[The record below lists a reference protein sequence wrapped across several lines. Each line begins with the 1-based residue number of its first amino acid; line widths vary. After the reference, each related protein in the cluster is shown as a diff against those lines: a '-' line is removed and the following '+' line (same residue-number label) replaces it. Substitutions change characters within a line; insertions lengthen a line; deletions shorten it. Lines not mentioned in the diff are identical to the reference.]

1 MEYKVAANTEN
12 AVYSLQYYR
21 NNLRHMVCFCKERNA
36 FHVLLPNG
44 TVDSPYKNVRG
55 WTGIRRI
62 ASNGNLIVGVKSN
75 GRVVCA
81 AAAPLTGMDINEIS
95 SWTDIKDVFIGK
107 EYAVG
112 LKNDG
117 TLTATCDSMNNLKI
131 YTSMWGGLSSIT
143 GSDNLPYAVMS
154 NGRVVSE
161 VSRDTFAKWL
171 DVKMLY
177 SCGNDGIL
185 AILNNGSVNK
195 CGENISYTVESWNNL
210 YNAAVNDKFVLGL
223 KRDGSLICT
232 SEQKHGIDLDIF
244 KDCVAVASEK
254 SYRIDNDFLSYVAA
268 LFPDG
273 TLKIFQYRTW
283 WNKIMGS
290 GKSHKNINTLTYKL
304 F

>member
-1 MEYKVAANTEN
+1 MEYKVAANTGN
-12 AVYSLQYYR
+12 AIYSLQYYR
-21 NNLRHMVCFCKERNA
+21 NNLRHMVRFCKERNA
-36 FHVLLPNG
+36 FHVLLPDG
-44 TVDSPYKNVRG
+44 RVDSPYKNVRG

-62 ASNGNLIVGVKSN
+62 ASNGNLIAGVKSN

-81 AAAPLTGMDINEIS
+81 AAAPPAGIEVNEIL
-95 SWTDIKDVFIGK
+95 SWTDIKDVFIGR

-117 TLTATCDSMNNLKI
+117 TLTATCGSLNDMKV
-131 YTSMWGGLSSIT
+131 YTSMWGGLSSVT
-143 GSDNLPYAVMS
+143 GSDYLPFAVMS

-161 VSRDTFAKWL
+161 VSRDTYAKWL

-177 SCGNDGIL
+177 SCGSDGVL
-185 AILNNGSVNK
+185 AISNNGSVNK
-195 CGENISYTVESWNNL
+195 CGDKISYTVESWNNL

-232 SEQKHGIDLDIF
+232 LDQNHGIDLSAY
-244 KDCVAVASEK
+244 KGCVAVASEK
-254 SYRIDNDFLSYVAA
+254 SYQIDNDFLSYVAA

-283 WNKIMGS
+283 CNKILGA